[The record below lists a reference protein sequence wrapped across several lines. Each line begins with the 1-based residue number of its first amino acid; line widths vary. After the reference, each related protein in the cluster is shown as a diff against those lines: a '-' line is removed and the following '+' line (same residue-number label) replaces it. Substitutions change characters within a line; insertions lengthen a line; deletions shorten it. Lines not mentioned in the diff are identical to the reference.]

1 MCASAGTLPTIS
13 DSLSTES
20 QRQTELDRNLS
31 KQLFGALD
39 RVCVLLMELVS
50 FFFLTVNFQDGL
62 VDTSWRQFDF
72 VTGWLDDCLWRR
84 QFLIWFPIF
93 CRSFPPPWKSC
104 KAETKLEKRGK
115 DSLTAQ
121 PCPDGLISSVVCSR
135 RVSQRIAAPPSE

>member
-72 VTGWLDDCLWRR
+72 VTG
-84 QFLIWFPIF
+84 
-93 CRSFPPPWKSC
+93 
-104 KAETKLEKRGK
+104 
-115 DSLTAQ
+115 
-121 PCPDGLISSVVCSR
+121 
-135 RVSQRIAAPPSE
+135 